1 MTAQPDH
8 SSLGRGWTLYRRL
21 LTYVIHHKA
30 VMLAGM
36 LGFVVFAASGPAAT
50 QWLGWTLDSISSEN
64 YEQARIL
71 VQCSARLSLSVC
83 VALFWRLF
91 NGLPGSAG
99 DAQAPL

>member
-71 VQCSARLSLSVC
+71 SPILCLAIAFGRGVG
-83 VALFWRLF
+83 LFWAAIQWPTWLSR
-91 NGLPGSAG
+91 
-99 DAQAPL
+99 